1 MSNFDWQIPKGETDS
16 LLIQVLNDGTPVDI
30 TDSTI
35 YFTVKKLDSDT
46 DSAAVIEK
54 NITEHVDAINGQSR
68 LELTSADTN
77 IQKDR
82 YLYDLVIVFLSGE
95 RQHLIPPS
103 YFEITSTIKGI

>member
-35 YFTVKKLDSDT
+35 YFTVKKLDSDA
-46 DSAAVIEK
+46 DSAAVIK
-54 NITEHVDAINGQSR
+54 KIITEHVDAINGQSR